1 MMFALTTTAT
11 RTLLRKSTF
20 VGRQCLSTQCNEAVG
35 RLRNALEQYRVE
47 NYQQEIPSRF
57 KKDMVIQCSRGLTTT
72 NATNNNRT
80 MAVEGIEELLQNIGV
95 FGKEVTHDDVIQ
107 IVTEYGEESKDTT
120 LRADTILSKIL

>member
-1 MMFALTTTAT
+1 
-11 RTLLRKSTF
+11 
-20 VGRQCLSTQCNEAVG
+20 
-35 RLRNALEQYRVE
+35 
-47 NYQQEIPSRF
+47 
-57 KKDMVIQCSRGLTTT
+57 
-72 NATNNNRT
+72 